1 MFVALRDLRAARGR
15 FGLIITVVV
24 LMALLVSFLSGLTA
38 GLRHQNVSAVETIT
52 ADSLVFADT
61 GSDISFDE
69 SVLSPEQIHTWQNA
83 AHDANPIGISRG
95 KAGVA
100 QQAQTSVSLFGAD
113 AGVGDRAPTRPHTV
127 VLSEGAADSLGARAG
142 DSVTVGDQEFSVDA
156 IRGDDWYSHTPVVWM
171 TLSDWQSSTPGQD
184 SATVLAV
191 SGVDDAPALDTA
203 ATTTS
208 RSVTDSFEAIGS
220 FSSENAS
227 LTVMTLMLV
236 AISALVIG
244 AFFTVWTI
252 QRTADIATLKALGA
266 TTASLV
272 RDALGQALIVLVVGV
287 AAGVGLTAVA
297 SVAIGDG
304 LPFVLDTST
313 TLIPAAALTVL
324 GLLGAGFALRFLSTT
339 DPLVALGSTR

>member
-69 SVLSPEQIHTWQNA
+69 SVLSTEQINVWRSA
-83 AHDANPIGISRG
+83 AQSADPIGISRG
-95 KAGVA
+95 KAGAVG
-100 QQAQTSVSLFGAD
+100 QPPTSVSLFGAD

-127 VLSEGAADSLGARAG
+127 VLSEGAADSLGAGVG
-142 DSVTVGDQEFSVDA
+142 DSVAVGDQEYSVGA
-156 IRGDDWYSHTPVVWM
+156 VRGDDWYSHTPVVWM
-171 TLSDWQSSTPGQD
+171 TLPDWQSSTPGAGP
-184 SATVLAV
+184 ATVLAV
-191 SGVDDAPALDTA
+191 SGVDDAAATNTTA
-203 ATTTS
+203 ATTS

-227 LTVMTLMLV
+227 LNVMTLMLV

-266 TTASLV
+266 TTASLA
-272 RDALGQALIVLVVGV
+272 RDALGQALIVLTVGV
-287 AAGVGLTAVA
+287 VAGVGLTAA
-297 SVAIGDG
+297 AAMMIGDG

-313 TLIPAAALTVL
+313 TLIPAAALTGL